1 MKTPKQLLPIGKH
14 RLLRHSVLTAIASKC
29 ALVTVVLGACA
40 ARIRPEIDD
49 LPVHIVENS
58 EWQAGMGTSIRAGIQ
73 SLLDLEPALKA
84 AIVLLCDQPFVSV
97 LLVDRLI
104 ETYYSKSGS
113 IIASAYS
120 QVLGV
125 PVLFSDRHFPEL
137 LTLDA
142 NAGAKQLIQRHL
154 NQVDSIPFPQGSID
168 LDTPNEYQA
177 FLMELGKID
186 GGFKTGSYS
195 PMSP

>member
-29 ALVTVVLGACA
+29 PVIAVVLGANA
-40 ARIRPEIDD
+40 AQIRLEIHD
-49 LPVHIVENS
+49 LPVRIVENL

-73 SLLDLEPALKA
+73 ALLELEPGLQA
-84 AIVLLCDQPFVSV
+84 AIVLICDQPLISVS
-97 LLVDRLI
+97 LIHRLI
-104 ETYYSKSGS
+104 ATYHSTSWS

-125 PVLFSDRHFPEL
+125 PALFSDRHFSEL
-137 LTLDA
+137 LALNP

-154 NQVDSIPFPQGSID
+154 DQVYPVPFPEGAID
-168 LDTPNEYQA
+168 LDTPQEYQA
-177 FLMELGKID
+177 FLMELNKSID
-186 GGFKTGSYS
+186 DTK
-195 PMSP
+195 